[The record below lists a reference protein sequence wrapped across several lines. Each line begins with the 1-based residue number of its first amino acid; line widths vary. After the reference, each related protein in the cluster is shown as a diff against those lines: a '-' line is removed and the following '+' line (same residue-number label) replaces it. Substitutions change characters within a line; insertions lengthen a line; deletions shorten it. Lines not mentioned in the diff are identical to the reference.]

1 MMNDFSLTG
10 TSLGDR
16 TTNIATALRK
26 IAQLSCQIT
35 GICG

>member
-1 MMNDFSLTG
+1 MNDFSLTG

-16 TTNIATALRK
+16 TSNIAIALRK